1 MLLGGNDGCLFK
13 TLVIPLI
20 CLSKKTM
27 LNISEKYDE
36 LQLKRQKLK
45 DEIIL
50 RIDWKKQI

>member
-27 LNISEKYDE
+27 LNISEKLDE

>member
-1 MLLGGNDGCLFK
+1 MMLLGGNDGCLFK

-27 LNISEKYDE
+27 LNISEKLDE

-50 RIDWKKQI
+50 RID

>member
-13 TLVIPLI
+13 TLVILLI

-27 LNISEKYDE
+27 LNISEKLDE

>member
-1 MLLGGNDGCLFK
+1 MLLGGNDGCSFK

-27 LNISEKYDE
+27 LNISEKLDE

-50 RIDWKKQI
+50 RID

>member
-1 MLLGGNDGCLFK
+1 MSFFVNLCGK
-13 TLVIPLI
+13 LVIPLI
-20 CLSKKTM
+20 CLSKKRM

-50 RIDWKKQI
+50 RID